1 MTRSILALGATAAI
15 VVAAVLALSPRVVK
29 PNVGELPTT
38 PDAWSRV
45 SIDSPWATAQ
55 VDALVAGPRGLLAFL
70 GKSSSSA
77 MQLSVSRDG
86 RTWTLVP
93 NEQFPSDA
101 VLLPPPGGLRL
112 PAVGTTHGFLFV
124 ADGNDVWA
132 SEDGYTWQ
140 RLTDRARDEDLR
152 AGSVLAVAVG
162 GPGLIAVGSDNK
174 AWYSE
179 DGSDWTQA
187 EVPAPPTASFEAQG
201 LPPPAVSMQGV
212 AVRGETFVAW
222 GTARSSSNS
231 EEGMQQTVLWT
242 SGDGRS
248 WANVPDQHD
257 LEPLRTVAAGPGGFV
272 ATDMNVIGDARA
284 IRFSADGRSWE
295 TVDVFESRLPSY
307 DEGLVSSVAAASSGY
322 VAVGGDGKCAKEP
335 CPDAVATI
343 WTSPDGRSWSRL
355 PSDDRFEVAD
365 AQRPANHS
373 GAWATS
379 AVAWDSSS
387 SSPAHTTEARWSGS
401 PALGDATATPIVNPT
416 PSPSTDP
423 RTPFLGVW
431 VSTSDGDGGTQRM
444 TVDRSANDSLEIVV
458 TDTIATVCAGT
469 SSTMTGIG
477 SVEGGRL
484 VIPAPDYRCDDG
496 TEPQPMGGP
505 GLNEELR
512 NLTYTRVADSDT
524 LSVGIGDVW
533 LHEGVEAPSPAPH
546 PSEQVAPPSEPVAPT
561 ATAQPSVDPGSL
573 GPITDR
579 IVCGNHNGTWSFPKA
594 SPDPATTVQL
604 PPRYSGGRSTAP
616 DSSKRATR
624 TCSSCTPTVRRRR

>member
-1 MTRSILALGATAAI
+1 MATDERFDELISTWLQETAPAQIPARVLEEAAQRTRASRQQVGWRVLPRSIHVTRSILALGTTAAI
-15 VVAAVLALSPRVVK
+15 LVAAVLALSPRVVQ
-29 PNVGELPTT
+29 PDVGELPTT

-70 GKSSSSA
+70 GKSGSSA

-201 LPPPAVSMQGV
+201 LPPPTVSMQGV

-272 ATDMNVIGDARA
+272 ATDMNVSGDARA

-295 TVDVFESRLPSY
+295 TVDAFESRLPSY

-379 AVAWDSSS
+379 AVAWDS
-387 SSPAHTTEARWSGS
+387 R
-401 PALGDATATPIVNPT
+401 
-416 PSPSTDP
+416 
-423 RTPFLGVW
+423 
-431 VSTSDGDGGTQRM
+431 
-444 TVDRSANDSLEIVV
+444 
-458 TDTIATVCAGT
+458 
-469 SSTMTGIG
+469 
-477 SVEGGRL
+477 
-484 VIPAPDYRCDDG
+484 
-496 TEPQPMGGP
+496 
-505 GLNEELR
+505 
-512 NLTYTRVADSDT
+512 
-524 LSVGIGDVW
+524 
-533 LHEGVEAPSPAPH
+533 
-546 PSEQVAPPSEPVAPT
+546 
-561 ATAQPSVDPGSL
+561 
-573 GPITDR
+573 
-579 IVCGNHNGTWSFPKA
+579 
-594 SPDPATTVQL
+594 
-604 PPRYSGGRSTAP
+604 
-616 DSSKRATR
+616 
-624 TCSSCTPTVRRRR
+624 VRRRRRIRRKPGGLDLRHCWCD